1 MPRTLGGPGRS
12 ETAEQDVRTPPFGAP
27 HVFILAV
34 MDGDAP
40 SAVHRITRS
49 ETVLGRGEES
59 SFPIDDDVVS
69 TNHCAI
75 RVDGP
80 VCTIRDLES
89 LNGTRYNGRPLK
101 PGVAQRLRHLD
112 QIQIGNT
119 HLLLL
124 MGRFTQQIS
133 RA

>member
-1 MPRTLGGPGRS
+1 M
-12 ETAEQDVRTPPFGAP
+12 
-27 HVFILAV
+27 
-34 MDGDAP
+34 
-40 SAVHRITRS
+40 
-49 ETVLGRGEES
+49 
-59 SFPIDDDVVS
+59 VS